1 LIQHLWG
8 KSYYSLI
15 FTTRIIYI
23 SSLYLM
29 ALAIILVQV
38 QTQPLALSLRMRV
51 VALELH
57 LTAYERKLIS
67 SGLCCNRK
75 NSQIVNVMA

>member
-1 LIQHLWG
+1 MVKEHTVCQGRDLLSIQHLWG

-51 VALELH
+51 VALEPH
-57 LTAYERKLIS
+57 LTAI
-67 SGLCCNRK
+67 
-75 NSQIVNVMA
+75 